1 MIERLLP
8 VKYHALVKEHRGKR
22 YLVYY
27 LIWILVGTLCFAY
40 APWSH
45 TSGLVLGYYSAVNV
59 GYSIGWAWPPQ
70 PDETKLL
77 FVLGYYSAVNVGYS
91 IGWAWPPQPD
101 GPELLFSSVYL
112 LFGSGFISLALGV
125 YAEYAMKDRDSWFTK
140 LLKQQ
145 EYEEAFSRAS
155 ESGSHRYNWYL
166 KARLYYDHNKDV
178 IIPVS
183 LWLTWLFMMMM
194 NGRYAVGFSWPT
206 TQYYALTSCST
217 GGMVGMVDAP
227 LWSFFLHAFLTSMAV
242 PWMAWAMAAVGMSL
256 TRGGVEE
263 LEKTKDELKLKE
275 SVTPEELEFIRSLGL
290 EDGDGQVDKAKF
302 IILYMVRMGVDV
314 QLLNFISKRF
324 EELDNDQSG
333 ALSIREITG
342 GKFYMDKTGS
352 IQKSVTQSMTPEEGE
367 LQENF
372 VENTVAQDGGGSISS
387 C

>member
-1 MIERLLP
+1 MEARPQLSVSTMIERLLP

-45 TSGLVLGYYSAVNV
+45 TSGL
-59 GYSIGWAWPPQ
+59 
-70 PDETKLL
+70 
-77 FVLGYYSAVNVGYS
+77 VLGYYSAVNVGYS

-217 GGMVGMVDAP
+217 GGMVGMQYAP
-227 LWSFFLHAFLTSMAV
+227 KWSFFLHAFLTSMAV

-263 LEKTKDELKLKE
+263 LEKTKDELKE
-275 SVTPEELEFIRSLGL
+275 PVTPEELEFISNLGL
-290 EDGDGQVDKAKF
+290 ENGDGQVDKAEF
-302 IILYMVRMGVDV
+302 IILSMARMGVDV